1 MPTFLSSF
9 FVFLFNFIKLK
20 GELGR
25 FITFQT
31 KSSKLCVTIIRFNA
45 IKLFVELVL
54 GFKSDVVVS
63 TFAFRF
69 VSYSLPLC
77 FLFCWQ
83 FTVLF

>member
-9 FVFLFNFIKLK
+9 FFFLFNFIKLK
-20 GELGR
+20 GELVR

-63 TFAFRF
+63 TFVFRF

-77 FLFCWQ
+77 FLFFWQ